1 MKDACFILKIFGVIF
16 FLAFAFMCYKGY
28 DGMTNYENSS
38 YDYENYEILGDYED
52 NKNAYVG
59 GDAYNYI
66 INGTH
71 ATAFFV
77 LAVGFLISGILCIIG
92 SFIVNSLSLTNDD
105 RYKLDQINTLQ
116 QESLATQKNIFKL
129 LSYLVKTHLTKK

>member
-1 MKDACFILKIFGVIF
+1 MKNSCFTLKIFGVIF
-16 FLAFAFMCYKGY
+16 FLAFAIMCYKGY
-28 DGMTNYENSS
+28 DKITNYDNSDYS
-38 YDYENYEILGDYED
+38 YE
-52 NKNAYVG
+52 NAYVG

-77 LAVGFLISGILCIIG
+77 LAVGFLISGILCMIG

-105 RYKLDQINTLQ
+105 RYKLDQINSLQ
-116 QESLATQKNIFKL
+116 QESLTTQKNIFKL
-129 LSYLVKTHLTKK
+129 LSYLVKAHLKKKE

>member
-1 MKDACFILKIFGVIF
+1 MRNSCFALKIFGVIF
-16 FLAFAFMCYKGY
+16 FLAFAIMCYKGY
-28 DGMTNYENSS
+28 DKM
-38 YDYENYEILGDYED
+38 ENYRNSTYHSE
-52 NKNAYVG
+52 NAYVG

-66 INGTH
+66 INGTY

-129 LSYLVKTHLTKK
+129 LSYLVKTHLIKK